1 MKIVVIG
8 GTGLIGSKTVAILRQ
23 GGHEVVAA
31 SPNTGVNSITGEGLK
46 EAMAGTQ
53 VVIDLANSPSF
64 EDRAVLEFFETSGRN
79 LLAAEAAAG
88 VRHHVALS
96 IVGTDR
102 TPDNGYFRAKVAQE
116 KLIEASGIPY
126 TIIRSTQFLEFL
138 RGIAASRS
146 HGEVDSDRHSGRVR
160 LLPPTLEATM
170 QTVADRPE
178 APTAIRTDL
187 GAIFVSLELSR
198 STWLI
203 TSLSPGGGEKM
214 SKQVVRGGDVAGLL
228 ERFARLREK
237 ARARTGKVFPFI
249 VIQEAGLD
257 GFWIDRALQNEGIE
271 SHVVDPASIAT
282 SRRRRRAKTD
292 RIDGEALVRAL
303 LAYKRGE
310 PRVCAMVKAP
320 TPEEEDRRRLCRERK
335 VLIGERVQHVN
346 RVKGLLFSQGI
357 SGYEPLRRDRRE
369 RLDTLQTGDGRPLP
383 DHLKAQV
390 CRELDRLELLLEQI
404 KAVEAE
410 RDVLL
415 AAQQV
420 AAPAPAA
427 MLLDIK
433 GIGPEFAAI
442 LWSEGLFRHFDNRR
456 QVASYAGLAPTPWQ
470 SGSVDREQGV
480 SKTGNPRLRTTLI
493 QLAWLWLR
501 HQPQSALTLWFEERV
516 RRNGGRLKKT
526 TIVALARK
534 LLVALWKYVTAGVVI
549 EGAVMKRT

>member
-1 MKIVVIG
+1 M
-8 GTGLIGSKTVAILRQ
+8 LIG
-23 GGHEVVAA
+23 E
-31 SPNTGVNSITGEGLK
+31 
-46 EAMAGTQ
+46 Q
-53 VVIDLANSPSF
+53 VSMSN
-64 EDRAVLEFFETSGRN
+64 
-79 LLAAEAAAG
+79 
-88 VRHHVALS
+88 
-96 IVGTDR
+96 
-102 TPDNGYFRAKVAQE
+102 
-116 KLIEASGIPY
+116 
-126 TIIRSTQFLEFL
+126 
-138 RGIAASRS
+138 
-146 HGEVDSDRHSGRVR
+146 RVKR
-160 LLPPTLEATM
+160 LL
-170 QTVADRPE
+170 
-178 APTAIRTDL
+178 
-187 GAIFVSLELSR
+187 SH
-198 STWLI
+198 
-203 TSLSPGGGEKM
+203 
-214 SKQVVRGGDVAGLL
+214 RGYL
-228 ERFARLREK
+228 
-237 ARARTGKVFPFI
+237 
-249 VIQEAGLD
+249 
-257 GFWIDRALQNEGIE
+257 
-271 SHVVDPASIAT
+271 AT
-282 SRRRRRAKTD
+282 SRCAATGGNGWIRSR
-292 RIDGEALVRAL
+292 
-303 LAYKRGE
+303 
-310 PRVCAMVKAP
+310 PAMV
-320 TPEEEDRRRLCRERK
+320 
-335 VLIGERVQHVN
+335 
-346 RVKGLLFSQGI
+346 
-357 SGYEPLRRDRRE
+357 
-369 RLDTLQTGDGRPLP
+369 TLLP

-534 LLVALWKYVTAGVVI
+534 LLVALWKYVTAGIVI